1 MPLRSSGSR
10 QRARSRFGGPAAP
23 VCLTMPTFISMV
35 RGINVGGA
43 RPLKMETLRGLHA
56 GLGHLNVRSYLQS
69 GNVVFE
75 SDGADAGTHAA
86 DIERAIKRE
95 SGHDVSVG
103 VWTARALSATLARNP
118 LSARGSL
125 DPTWFYAVFLIR
137 PMGKLTLSGLNLPL
151 APGEE
156 AILAGGVVY
165 LYCPNGYG
173 ETKINNNYFER
184 VLAARAT
191 TRNWRTVSEL
201 ERMGRGEAPQP

>member
-1 MPLRSSGSR
+1 MP
-10 QRARSRFGGPAAP
+10 A
-23 VCLTMPTFISMV
+23 FISMV

-43 RPLKMETLRGLHA
+43 RPLKMDVLRGLHE
-56 GLGHLNVRSYLQS
+56 GLGHGNVRSYLQS

-75 SDGADAGTHAA
+75 SDRADASSHASE
-86 DIERAIKRE
+86 IERAIKRE
-95 SGHDVSVG
+95 SGHEVSVG

-118 LSARGSL
+118 LAGRPSL

-137 PMGKLTLSGLNLPL
+137 PMGRMTLSGLKLPL

-156 AILAGGVVY
+156 AVLAGGVVY

-173 ETKINNNYFER
+173 ETRINNNYFEKA
-184 VLAARAT
+184 LGARAT